1 MFDIR
6 IFIACGV
13 AASAS
18 AIAIFILLRVAG
30 PMGLVDRPDNR
41 KRHIGDIPLI
51 GGLAMLAGLLTGM
64 LYYMQFL
71 PFTYVLV
78 STAAVL
84 AVLGALDDRFDLS
97 VRLRLL
103 VQTAV
108 ILAVIGSTGVYIHT
122 LGHIFG
128 QEIALGPWLGIPL
141 TLIAVIGLMNA
152 FNLMD
157 GIDGL
162 AGGLALVSIAAI
174 FVFAGSTPLIGAIVL
189 LALLGAALL
198 PYLACNLG
206 LVGRKIFM
214 GDAGSMVIG
223 YLLAWTLIRLSQ
235 QPGTELSP
243 VDVLW
248 CVALPV
254 VDTFAVM
261 YRRWRQ
267 GKSPFKPDRGHIHH
281 ILMDMGLGSR
291 ASMVV
296 LISLAASIAFM
307 GSVTSSLALG
317 SGSNLATFCVFAGC
331 YIVTVTRIRKRQI
344 ASRPWLVSTM
354 RPTIY
359 SGNVLSLE
367 DERAARAQGTQPVAR
382 NDAAHDIANS
392 AK

>member
-1 MFDIR
+1 VFDIR

-18 AIAIFILLRVAG
+18 AIAIPILLRVAG
-30 PMGLVDRPDNR
+30 PAGLVDHPDSR
-41 KRHIGDIPLI
+41 KRHIGNVPLI
-51 GGLAMLAGLLTGM
+51 GGLATLVGLLTGM
-64 LYYMQFL
+64 LYYTHFL

-97 VRLRLL
+97 VKLRLL
-103 VQTAV
+103 VQTSV
-108 ILAVIGSTGVYIHT
+108 ILAVIGSTGVHIHT
-122 LGHIFG
+122 LGYIFG
-128 QEIALGPWLGIPL
+128 QEIVFGPWLGIPL
-141 TLIAVIGLMNA
+141 TLVAVIGLMNA

-162 AGGLALVSIAAI
+162 AGGLALISIAAI
-174 FVFAGSTPLIGAIVL
+174 FVFAVPTPLIGAIAL

-206 LVGRKIFM
+206 FMGRKIFM

-235 QPGTELSP
+235 HPETHLSP
-243 VDVLW
+243 IDVLW

-254 VDTFAVM
+254 VDTLAVM
-261 YRRWRQ
+261 YRRLRQ

-281 ILMDMGLGSR
+281 ILMDMGLSSR
-291 ASMVV
+291 TTLVV
-296 LISLAASIAFM
+296 LIALAASIAFM
-307 GSVTSSLALG
+307 GSVTSSLGLG
-317 SGSNLATFCVFAGC
+317 SGSNLVAFCVFTGF
-331 YIVTVTRIRKRQI
+331 YIITVTRIRTRQI
-344 ASRPWLVSTM
+344 ASKPSLVSTT
-354 RPTIY
+354 RPTAY
-359 SGNVLSLE
+359 SGNILSLE
-367 DERAARAQGTQPVAR
+367 DKRAVRVQDTQPIAL
-382 NDAAHDIANS
+382 NDAVHDITTS